1 MPPICNRTFGKKKF
15 ARPGCG
21 FPVKVSAFPLFPL
34 LPKIATCYSLRS
46 QVFGLWPQPRRV
58 HLAAAAAK
66 SRAAKSREV
75 LVVHVVHVITRLLQ
89 AGSEENTIATCL
101 YQAERGW
108 RVTLVHGHEHHP
120 ALHRQLERQVDVVK
134 LDSLVHPIRP
144 LKDIEAIIRLYNMF
158 RGMRPDVVHTHQ
170 SKAGIIGRLAAAA
183 AAVPAVVHTIHIAP
197 FVNVTG
203 WRRLFYLAPE
213 KLCARMTD
221 LFIPVSEGM
230 RDAYLSE
237 GIGKANNYDVIHS
250 GMRLEPFSLC
260 RPPSNWRERI
270 GGWPGAE
277 RPRFV
282 LMLAAFE
289 ARKRHR
295 EFLRAMAPRLRQRPD
310 ICLLLAGDGPQRSLC
325 EQETKE
331 WDLRHQVRFL
341 GHDPAP
347 QNLIA
352 LADLCLLTSE
362 REGLPRVAVQYIAG
376 GKPVLICPLPGIEE
390 LVRCGENGVISTSS
404 DMEATVSE
412 MFSLLDDEQRL
423 AKLAAGARA
432 TDVSKWK
439 MEAMGRRIEAAYQ
452 QVLSPTEAGAA

>member
-1 MPPICNRTFGKKKF
+1 MI
-15 ARPGCG
+15 
-21 FPVKVSAFPLFPL
+21 PLFPL
-34 LPKIATCYSLRS
+34 LLKTATCYPLLSQIFDLR
-46 QVFGLWPQPRRV
+46 PRPRRA
-58 HLAAAAAK
+58 HPAAV
-66 SRAAKSREV
+66 KSREV

-108 RVTLVHGHEHHP
+108 RVTLVHGCEHHP
-120 ALHRQLERQVDVVK
+120 ALQRQLEKHIDVMR

-144 LKDIEAIIRLYNMF
+144 LKDAEAIIKLYRMF
-158 RGMRPDVVHTHQ
+158 RVACPDVVHTHQ

-183 AAVPAVVHTIHIAP
+183 ANVPAVIHSIHIAP

-230 RDAYLSE
+230 RDAFLSE
-237 GIGKANNYDVIHS
+237 GIGKADRYDVIHS
-250 GMRLEPFSLC
+250 GMRLDPFRSC

-270 GGWPGAE
+270 GGWSSAE
-277 RPRFV
+277 RPKIV

-295 EFLRAMAPRLRQRPD
+295 EFLRSMEPRLQQRQD
-310 ICLLLAGDGPQRSLC
+310 ICLLLAGDGPQRSQC
-325 EQETKE
+325 EQETKQ
-331 WDLRHQVRFL
+331 WDFRHQVRFL

-347 QNLIA
+347 QDLIA

-362 REGLPRVAVQYIAG
+362 REGLPRVVVQYIAG
-376 GKPVLICPLPGIEE
+376 GKPVLLCPLPGIEE
-390 LVRCGENGVISTSS
+390 LVRSGENGMISASS

-412 MFSLLDDEQRL
+412 MFSLLHDEQRL
-423 AKLAAGARA
+423 ANLAAGARA
-432 TDVSKWK
+432 TDVSKWNV
-439 MEAMGRRIEAAYQ
+439 EAMGRRIEAAYRN
-452 QVLSPTEAGAA
+452 VLSPTEAGVT